1 MPVPNGPCEAGT
13 PANRRIGS
21 GIPRCVGAGCESLM
35 GSSRVGTHRA
45 CSGREVEVMT
55 GRAELPP
62 AGKVMVLVGGPET
75 RAASVGQNGYLYAI
89 SMVAALGGLLF
100 GYDWV
105 VIGGA
110 KPFYEAYFGIVEPR
124 QQSRAMICA
133 LLGCLVGAVGSGFLS
148 ESIGRRRAL
157 LLAATTF
164 AIAAVGIGSATRFTT
179 FVIWRMAGGL

>member
-55 GRAELPP
+55 GRAELRP
-62 AGKVMVLVGGPET
+62 AGKGMVVAVGPET
-75 RAASVGQNGYLYAI
+75 RAGSLGQNTYLYAI

-110 KPFYEAYFGIVEPR
+110 KPFYEKFFQLRDASEQGW
-124 QQSRAMICA
+124 AMRFALIGC
-133 LLGCLVGAVGSGFLS
+133 LLGAVIS
-148 ESIGRRRAL
+148 
-157 LLAATTF
+157 
-164 AIAAVGIGSATRFTT
+164 
-179 FVIWRMAGGL
+179 GGLTDRYGPKRLLSLA

>member
-1 MPVPNGPCEAGT
+1 MPVPKRTCEAGT
-13 PANRRIGS
+13 PANRRVGS
-21 GIPRCVGAGCESLM
+21 GIPRSVGPGGESLM

-62 AGKVMVLVGGPET
+62 AGKGMVVAVGPET
-75 RAASVGQNGYLYAI
+75 RAVSIGQNTYLYAI

-110 KPFYEAYFGIVEPR
+110 KPFYEKFFQPKNAPQHGWALSF
-124 QQSRAMICA
+124 ALICS
-133 LLGCLVGAVGSGFLS
+133 LLPTAP
-148 ESIGRRRAL
+148 
-157 LLAATTF
+157 
-164 AIAAVGIGSATRFTT
+164 
-179 FVIWRMAGGL
+179 